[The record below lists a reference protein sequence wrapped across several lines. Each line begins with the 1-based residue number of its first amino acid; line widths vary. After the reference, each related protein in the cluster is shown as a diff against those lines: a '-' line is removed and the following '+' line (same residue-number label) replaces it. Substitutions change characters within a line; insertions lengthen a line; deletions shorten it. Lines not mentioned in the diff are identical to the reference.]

1 MNNAMETFKAN
12 VKQAFVSGTEKE
24 RDCLRYIANTVLS
37 SSYQLRYSC
46 GAPAADVVFA
56 SLPAIGFSGEQK
68 ETMRPD
74 IVVPFDSLMKKRDA
88 VNFNTVI
95 HNTAITLR
103 SMQGY
108 AHEPVWL
115 SSVDANVNLLRD
127 AFMFWITQTGFNNVV
142 ATDGVIDHNHLV
154 SLIFS
159 VAESGLNSNELGITA
174 RTELLYSISDGGS
187 DRDFEAFS
195 QNIHNPEYVIPNT
208 LLPKHMRTYNK
219 EMLSIDPEAMTERE
233 LRDLLIKYEVV
244 DASVARAMD
253 DEDLVEAWLD
263 ALRHPSLKE
272 DKPENP
278 PYKKYEAGDEDEE
291 DEDEDDEDEDDEDGD
306 DGDEDD
312 EDSTS
317 SDLDCYDTGWLPC
330 MYLMRVRHCLPKI
343 TPAVLAQEP
352 ASKHKAKAKK
362 KSARS
367 RSSYTG
373 PEGFSVIN
381 PMWHKTPERDSMKQN
396 THWSVSVVSRP
407 RLTMTYTLPTTEEA
421 FAVASVLF
429 ECENSK

>member
-291 DEDEDDEDEDDEDGD
+291 DEDGDDEDEEDE
-306 DGDEDD
+306 DEDD

>member
-56 SLPAIGFSGEQK
+56 SLPAVGFSGEQK

-233 LRDLLIKYEVV
+233 LRDLVIKYEVV

-253 DEDLVEAWLD
+253 DEDLVEAWME
-263 ALRHPSLKE
+263 ALRHPSLKD

-291 DEDEDDEDEDDEDGD
+291 EDEE
-306 DGDEDD
+306 EDD

-362 KSARS
+362 KSARN

-407 RLTMTYTLPTTEEA
+407 RLTMTYTMPTTEEA

>member
-12 VKQAFVSGTEKE
+12 VRQAFVSGTEKE
-24 RDCLRYIANTVLS
+24 RDCLRYIANTMLS
-37 SSYQLRYSC
+37 SRYQLRYSC

-56 SLPAIGFSGEQK
+56 SLPAIGFSGAQK
-68 ETMRPD
+68 ETMLPD
-74 IVVPFDSLMKKRDA
+74 IVVPFDSLLKKRDA

-115 SSVDANVNLLRD
+115 SSVDANVDLLRD

-195 QNIHNPEYVIPNT
+195 KNIHNPEYVIPNT

-278 PYKKYEAGDEDEE
+278 PYKKYEAGDEDKE
-291 DEDEDDEDEDDEDGD
+291 DEDEEDE
-306 DGDEDD
+306 DEDD

-362 KSARS
+362 KSARN

-407 RLTMTYTLPTTEEA
+407 RLTMTYTMPTTEEA

>member
-24 RDCLRYIANTVLS
+24 RDYLRYIANTVLS

-46 GAPAADVVFA
+46 CAPTADAVFA
-56 SLPAIGFSGEQK
+56 LLPAIGFSGEQK

-103 SMQGY
+103 SMQGC
-108 AHEPVWL
+108 AQEPVWL

-208 LLPKHMRTYNK
+208 LLPKHMRTYSK
-219 EMLSIDPEAMTERE
+219 EMLSIDPEAMTEKE
-233 LRDLLIKYEVV
+233 LRDLIIKYEVV
-244 DASVARAMD
+244 DASVARGMD
-253 DEDLVEAWLD
+253 DEDLVEAWMD
-263 ALRHPSLKE
+263 ALRHPSLSE
-272 DKPENP
+272 DKPANP

-291 DEDEDDEDEDDEDGD
+291 DEE
-306 DGDEDD
+306 EDD

-362 KSARS
+362 KSARN

-407 RLTMTYTLPTTEEA
+407 RLTMTYTMPTTEEA

>member
-103 SMQGY
+103 SMQGC
-108 AHEPVWL
+108 AQEPVWL

-127 AFMFWITQTGFNNVV
+127 AFMFWIMQAGFNKVL
-142 ATDGVIDHNHLV
+142 ATDGVIDHNHMV

-219 EMLSIDPEAMTERE
+219 EMLSIDHEAMTERE

-244 DASVARAMD
+244 DASVARTMD
-253 DEDLVEAWLD
+253 DEDLVEAWID
-263 ALRHPSLKE
+263 ALGHPSLKE
-272 DKPENP
+272 DKPANP
-278 PYKKYEAGDEDEE
+278 PYKKYEDGDEDEDEDEE
-291 DEDEDDEDEDDEDGD
+291 D
-306 DGDEDD
+306 D
-312 EDSTS
+312 EDSTTS

-343 TPAVLAQEP
+343 APEAKRTAL
-352 ASKHKAKAKK
+352 SHKVKAKK
-362 KSARS
+362 KSARN

-396 THWSVSVVSRP
+396 TYWSVSVVSRP
-407 RLTMTYTLPTTEEA
+407 RLTMTYTMPTTEEA

>member
-291 DEDEDDEDEDDEDGD
+291 DEDGDDEDEDDEDEED
-306 DGDEDD
+306 EDEDD

>member
-291 DEDEDDEDEDDEDGD
+291 DEDEEDEDEDDEDEED
-306 DGDEDD
+306 EDEDD

-362 KSARS
+362 KSARN

>member
-103 SMQGY
+103 SMQGC

-115 SSVDANVNLLRD
+115 SSVDVNVNLLRD

-159 VAESGLNSNELGITA
+159 VAESGINSNELGITA

-233 LRDLLIKYEVV
+233 LRDLVIKYEVV

-263 ALRHPSLKE
+263 ALRHPSLKD

-278 PYKKYEAGDEDEE
+278 PYKKYEAGDEVEE
-291 DEDEDDEDEDDEDGD
+291 DEEEEEEDD
-306 DGDEDD
+306 
-312 EDSTS
+312 TS

-343 TPAVLAQEP
+343 TPASLTLEP
-352 ASKHKAKAKK
+352 ASKHKAKVKK
-362 KSARS
+362 KSARN

-381 PMWHKTPERDSMKQN
+381 PMWHKTPERDSVKQN

-407 RLTMTYTLPTTEEA
+407 RLTMTYTMPTTEEA

-429 ECENSK
+429 GV